1 MPSPFRPATEL
12 LVQYARLHR
21 DRRNILTHAV
31 GIPMVVFA
39 LGVLLGRPR
48 WDSGWTPAWALWCL
62 TAPWYLSRG
71 QVGLG
76 LAATVLNAALLALAT
91 PLAATEAWLVVGLGA
106 LMLGWTAQWAG
117 HYYEGRRAEAVDDL
131 TRLLVGPLFVA
142 AEALF
147 ALGRCRPLRE
157 QIERAVGPSR
167 LRDLTVPA

>member
-1 MPSPFRPATEL
+1 MRTVFQPATDL

-31 GIPMVVFA
+31 GVPLVVFA

-76 LAATVLNAALLALAT
+76 VAATLLNALLLALAT
-91 PLAATEAWLVVGLGA
+91 PLAATGSWLVVGVGA
-106 LMLGWTAQWAG
+106 LLMGWSAQWAG
-117 HYYEGRRAEAVDDL
+117 HYYEGRRADAIDDL

-157 QIERAVGPSR
+157 QIERAAGPTR